1 VRNLSLGESPE
12 RFPRLLRRVSSR
24 LSAAGIWLIVTGSL
38 MALGACGTVLYN
50 RPATNKADDWTI
62 TVTLLKDGP
71 NSFPMGNGVNFVP
84 ADGDHLMY
92 VTLTIRND
100 ARAAREFSYDAC
112 DLDAGS
118 QVVLPGLIDRD
129 MAIHA
134 LADKVESFD
143 PGQERGRRLIFSY
156 PAGATPTR
164 VKCGNSTFSLAP

>member
-1 VRNLSLGESPE
+1 MLGGFLG
-12 RFPRLLRRVSSR
+12 RFSRRAGLASFRLTA
-24 LSAAGIWLIVTGSL
+24 AAGTLALLVSL
-38 MALGACGTVLYN
+38 AAVAGCGTVLYN

-92 VTLTIRND
+92 VTMTIRND
-100 ARAAREFSYDAC
+100 ARSAREFSYDAC

-118 QVVLPGLIDRD
+118 QVVLPGLVDRD

-134 LADKVESFD
+134 LTDKVESFD
-143 PGQERGRRLIFSY
+143 PGQQRGRRLIFSY
-156 PAGATPTR
+156 PAGSAPTR
-164 VKCGNSTFSLAP
+164 VKCGNATFPLTP

>member
-1 VRNLSLGESPE
+1 MTRSSGLFSHLWSRVAKILLAVSLV
-12 RFPRLLRRVSSR
+12 F
-24 LSAAGIWLIVTGSL
+24 SA
-38 MALGACGTVLYN
+38 ACGTVLYN
-50 RPATNKADDWTI
+50 RPATQQADGWTI

-92 VTLTIRND
+92 VTVSVRND
-100 ARAAREFSYDAC
+100 AKAAREFSYDAC
-112 DLDAGS
+112 DLDAGT

-143 PGQERGRRLIFSY
+143 AGQERGRRLIFSY
-156 PAGATPTR
+156 PAGAAPTR
-164 VKCGNSTFSLAP
+164 LKCGNSTFSLTP